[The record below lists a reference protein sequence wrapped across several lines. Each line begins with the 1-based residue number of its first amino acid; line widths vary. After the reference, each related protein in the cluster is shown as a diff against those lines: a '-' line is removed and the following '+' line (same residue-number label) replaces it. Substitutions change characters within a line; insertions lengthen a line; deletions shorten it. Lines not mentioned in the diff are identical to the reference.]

1 MKNKKLLFYKI
12 LLLIVVIFAIIVIV
26 LIAKKYIGNQVNEEK
41 NAQIIEEIKQHE
53 EMTEPI
59 KFDNNSV
66 IGIINIPKTEL
77 EYPILDTTTK
87 DNMKTSITRFSGG
100 NVNEIGNLALAG
112 HNNYDGTMFGRND
125 ELVAGDKIYLTD
137 LQKNTV
143 EYEIRSIFVTDPN
156 DVSILETKE
165 EETREVTLITCENG
179 NKARLIIKAEEVKNK
194 L

>member
-143 EYEIRSIFVTDPN
+143 EYEIKSIFVTDPN

-179 NKARLIIKAEEVKNK
+179 NKARLIIKAEEVKK
-194 L
+194 

>member
-1 MKNKKLLFYKI
+1 MKNKKLLVYKI
-12 LLLIVVIFAIIVIV
+12 LLIILIIFAIIVIV

-179 NKARLIIKAEEVKNK
+179 NKARLIIKAEEVKK
-194 L
+194 

>member
-1 MKNKKLLFYKI
+1 MKNKKILFYKI
-12 LLLIVVIFAIIVIV
+12 LLFIVIIFAIIVIA
-26 LIAKKYIGNQVNEEK
+26 LIAKKYIGNQINEEK
-41 NAQIIEEIKQHE
+41 NAQIVEEVKQHE
-53 EMTEPI
+53 KTTEPI

-66 IGIINIPKTEL
+66 IGIINIPKIEL

-87 DNMKTSITRFSGG
+87 ENMRTSITRFSGG

-125 ELVAGDKIYLTD
+125 ELVSGDKIYLTD

-143 EYEIRSIFVTDPN
+143 EYEINSIFVTDPN

-179 NKARLIIKAEEVKNK
+179 NKARLIIKAEEVKK
-194 L
+194 